1 MARSTPLVKQRANS
15 KAGRFNTRRLRS
27 VQSFAFKTGGC
38 GLSSS
43 GNRDLWELFFEW
55 ESDRP
60 SEPAAPRRLRDF
72 FPTPH
77 ALQQALSDDID
88 EAVQREEWFSCR
100 LIALDES
107 FEGYYRSVLGVVLG
121 DFKAASKVRYW
132 ARGGED
138 EGPSDDRETPID
150 GDAFRLCEELV
161 KRDHGP
167 AAFVLGI
174 HAYSDSCVISSSA
187 AHKLYPVR
195 VRVLNAIT
203 GEDEW
208 YDIAYIPQVT
218 TERGS
223 AGAERSRQRRILVL
237 QRILYLA
244 FREFISAS
252 HTGVPVPGGEHGT
265 LLAFP
270 RLLLYICDQPEE
282 RAVLCFKP
290 RMCYRPCSICD
301 VLFKDLGTPAEMCA
315 GERNALSLT
324 MRQLE
329 VHGDR
334 VHGRGKQRRD
344 HLERTLS
351 INGQPPALAAIAGL
365 GTPFFLLYKIVA
377 LDVLHVLDLGITRLL
392 VHRLLRIFP
401 SMSGDRPPLHGSF
414 TATYVEAYRRLLDLG
429 RRSKASRVRPGYL
442 VKSDENQTSF
452 TGRE

>member
-1 MARSTPLVKQRANS
+1 M
-15 KAGRFNTRRLRS
+15 
-27 VQSFAFKTGGC
+27 
-38 GLSSS
+38 
-43 GNRDLWELFFEW
+43 
-55 ESDRP
+55 
-60 SEPAAPRRLRDF
+60 
-72 FPTPH
+72 
-77 ALQQALSDDID
+77 
-88 EAVQREEWFSCR
+88 
-100 LIALDES
+100 
-107 FEGYYRSVLGVVLG
+107 
-121 DFKAASKVRYW
+121 
-132 ARGGED
+132 
-138 EGPSDDRETPID
+138 
-150 GDAFRLCEELV
+150 
-161 KRDHGP
+161 
-167 AAFVLGI
+167 
-174 HAYSDSCVISSSA
+174 
-187 AHKLYPVR
+187 R

-377 LDVLHVLDLGITRLL
+377 LDVLHVSLAMNGLVFLRGFRLLRAHVTAAALEGVVTSHWASGRCCLSRLVLQVTPLVQVLDLGITRLL

-429 RRSKASRVRPGYL
+429 RRSKASRVRPGYVDL
-442 VKSDENQTSF
+442 NSP
-452 TGRE
+452 